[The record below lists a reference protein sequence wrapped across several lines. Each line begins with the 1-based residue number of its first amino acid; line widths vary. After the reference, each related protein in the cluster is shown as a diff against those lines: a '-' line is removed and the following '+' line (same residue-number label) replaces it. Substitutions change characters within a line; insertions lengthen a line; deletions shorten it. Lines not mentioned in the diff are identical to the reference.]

1 MNINFNV
8 LALQSLVPN
17 CQFTWIGTEWSG
29 LQWLDSRP
37 QPTKEQWEAEKA
49 RLIAYQPK
57 QDCKNEAKRRI
68 ALTDWSV
75 LPDRSVMLE
84 NASDFVTYR
93 TALLNLILSPVDN
106 PTWPTEPTPRWKS

>member
-1 MNINFNV
+1 MIDYNIK
-8 LALQSLVPN
+8 ALQNLVPN
-17 CQFTWIGTEWSG
+17 CKLYWVGTDWDG
-29 LQWLDSRP
+29 LQWEDERP
-37 QPTKEQWEAEKA
+37 QPTKEAWEAEKA

-57 QDCKNEAKRRI
+57 QDCKDEAKRRI

-93 TALLNLILSPVDN
+93 TELLNLILNPVDS
-106 PTWPTEPTPRWKS
+106 PIWPTEPKARWK

>member
-1 MNINFNV
+1 MN
-8 LALQSLVPN
+8 LSSLLKFYKPN
-17 CQFTWIGTEWSG
+17 CSYTITAEQELIW
-29 LQWLDSRP
+29 QD
-37 QPTKEQWEAEKA
+37 PTPAPTQEQIKSWE
-49 RLIAYQPK
+49 LSYQSDIAK
-57 QDCKNEAKRRI
+57 QDCKDEAKRRI

>member
-1 MNINFNV
+1 MKYYHS
-8 LALQSLVPN
+8 LAMLNLVPRA
-17 CQFTWIGTEWSG
+17 QFVWRGSEWEG
-29 LQWLDSRP
+29 LEWMDSRP
-37 QPTKEQWEAEKA
+37 CPTKEQWETEKA

-57 QDCKNEAKRRI
+57 QDCKDEAKRRI